1 MTAPNGPILFHSS
14 AGSDTQSSGLG
25 PSTAVYGAGA
35 STTAAS
41 AVVTGIDTTGVS
53 VGDLLW
59 VQSSSDRQFSII
71 ASVDSS
77 TQVTC
82 DDVFANTESSRT
94 WAVGGKRATFD
105 NADSRRLFRED
116 AATNFLLETETDQT
130 LTSSINRGPY
140 GTVFP
145 FIMLRGSGDTLK
157 TITTTGNFS
166 ALIQAQSNGMVVY
179 NLKFVGSA
187 GNTSYGFTGGIA
199 SIIKCQFGDKG
210 ASTNFRSAVA
220 SSVYAGNVQ
229 IRESVMYGQGASVT
243 GGYGL
248 HSTYYAARG
257 VMAYNC
263 FIEDFYYGA
272 YSNTNPFQMT
282 NCIVSNATIGMK
294 GDRYSITPSNCI
306 FHSISSH
313 AIELN
318 SAPSSTYEKLWPLY
332 QSSTYYWGRNIF
344 VDVGGDVFHGDN
356 NTTGPTETELG
367 FHEHLTCY
375 LYNAS
380 GFTGITF
387 PSVILT
393 ADPFVDAANG
403 DFNLN
408 ATNGGG
414 GTLRSTNYT
423 LGG

>member
-105 NADSRRLFRED
+105 GAVQLFRD
-116 AATNFLLETETDQT
+116 WHGGWIIETETDQT
-130 LTSSINRGPY
+130 VS
-140 GTVFP
+140 VD
-145 FIMLRGSGDTLK
+145 LR
-157 TITTTGNFS
+157 
-166 ALIQAQSNGMVVY
+166 
-179 NLKFVGSA
+179 
-187 GNTSYGFTGGIA
+187 
-199 SIIKCQFGDKG
+199 
-210 ASTNFRSAVA
+210 
-220 SSVYAGNVQ
+220 
-229 IRESVMYGQGASVT
+229 
-243 GGYGL
+243 
-248 HSTYYAARG
+248 AA
-257 VMAYNC
+257 A
-263 FIEDFYYGA
+263 
-272 YSNTNPFQMT
+272 
-282 NCIVSNATIGMK
+282 
-294 GDRYSITPSNCI
+294 
-306 FHSISSH
+306 
-313 AIELN
+313 
-318 SAPSSTYEKLWPLY
+318 
-332 QSSTYYWGRNIF
+332 
-344 VDVGGDVFHGDN
+344 VGGDVDNYAVIRCNNKKITKAFAVFWTPTLPFREYTIIQDAILTTSIASNGVLIGTTGLAGDSPLRHLINVHIDPTIDGGTGTYGVYVGQGMTAYRCSFKNSTYGVYATFPCTVNSCIFESNATGLWGSHQLSPQNSIFIN
-356 NTTGPTETELG
+356 NTSHGVEHAGATRYFTATGNISYGNSGDGLRIAGRLG
-367 FHEHLTCY
+367 TFGMFTSNIAVNNGGYGINITNTNYSLKTTLNCAT
-375 LYNAS
+375 YNNTS
-380 GFTGITF
+380 GGING
-387 PSVILT
+387 SLQQINNVALT

-408 ATNGGG
+408 AINGGG
-414 GTLRSTNYT
+414 GTLRSKNYT